1 MSIGKRL
8 KDLRR
13 NMKKTLKEESEI
25 FNVSLNTIYRWEH
38 DLVTPRKLVLLK
50 IAAFYDVPLSWL
62 IHGNS
67 EEEKSNKYSDVSLD
81 SGMNIEQKIIK
92 KIRNLSDNCK
102 YKVLGYI
109 ERICIEDIRENKRRK
124 NLS

>member
-8 KDLRR
+8 KDLRW

-38 DLVTPRKLVLLK
+38 DLSTPRKNVLLK

-67 EEEKSNKYSDVSLD
+67 VGKKSSKCDGALD
-81 SGMNIEQKIIK
+81 SGMNIEQKIVK
-92 KIRNLSDNCK
+92 MLENLSDNCK

-109 ERICIEDIRENKRRK
+109 ERMCIEEVNQNKK
-124 NLS
+124 